1 MENTAARLKR
11 EILEKVR
18 EYAAVAHAP
27 QAFVPFE
34 TKVPYAGRVFDDRE
48 ISALVSSALDFWLTL
63 GPYGAEFEDKMKRF
77 FGTRDF
83 VLTNSGSSAN
93 LAAITAL
100 CSSQLDGHLS
110 PGDEVIT
117 PAVTFPTTLSPILQN
132 RMLPVFVD
140 CEIGSYDADVD
151 EIAAAV
157 TPRTRAIVIPHTL
170 GNPCR
175 MDRIMEIVREHD
187 LWLVEDCCDALGAR
201 FDGQAVGT
209 FGDVGTCSFYPAH
222 HITLGEGGGIAVGS
236 PKVAKIVRSV
246 RDWGRDCW
254 CEPGKSDT
262 CGKRF
267 GWQLGDLP
275 CGYDHKYIY
284 SEIGY
289 NLKPTDLQAAIG
301 TVQADRIGEFHA
313 RRRHNFQR
321 LSEGLKPYEEFLVLP
336 WAYPRSE
343 PAWFAFPLTVRNGVV
358 RNDLVR
364 WLEESRI
371 ETRQI
376 FAGNIVRQPAYRT
389 MDHRVH
395 GDLHRSDIV
404 TRDTFF
410 VGIYPGI
417 TDEMMD
423 FVLDRFAAFFKSR
436 ALPTA

>member
-1 MENTAARLKR
+1 MEDIAARLRR

-18 EYAAVAHAP
+18 EYTAVAHGIRP
-27 QAFVPFE
+27 FVPFE
-34 TKVPYAGRVFDDRE
+34 TKVPYAGRVFDERE
-48 ISALVSSALDFWLTL
+48 VVALTSSALDFWLTL
-63 GPYGAEFEDKMKRF
+63 GPYGAEFEDKMRRF

-100 CSSQLDGHLS
+100 CSRQLDGHLRA
-110 PGDEVIT
+110 GDEVIT

-132 RMLPVFVD
+132 RLMPVFVD
-140 CEIGSYDADVD
+140 CEIGTYDVD
-151 EIAAAV
+151 VDAVAEAV
-157 TPRTRAIVIPHTL
+157 TSKTRALVIPHTL

-175 MDRIMEIVREHD
+175 MDRIMEVVRGHD
-187 LWLVEDCCDALGAR
+187 LWLVEDCCDALGAK
-201 FDGQAVGT
+201 FNGQLAGT
-209 FGDVGTCSFYPAH
+209 FGNLGTCSFYPAH
-222 HITLGEGGGIAVGS
+222 HITLGEGGGIAVAS
-236 PKVAKIVRSV
+236 PKVAKVVRSI

-301 TVQADRIGEFHA
+301 TVQADRLGEFHA
-313 RRRHNFQR
+313 RRRHNFRR
-321 LSEGLKPYEEFLVLP
+321 LAEGLKRYEEFLVLP
-336 WAYPRSE
+336 RAYAGAD
-343 PAWFAFPLTVRNGVV
+343 PAWFAFPITVRNGIA
-358 RNDLVR
+358 RGDLVQ
-364 WLEESRI
+364 WLEAARI

-376 FAGNIVRQPAYRT
+376 FAGNIVRQPAYR
-389 MDHRVH
+389 DVPHRVH

-404 TRDTFF
+404 SRDAFF

-417 TDEMMD
+417 TDDMMD
-423 FVLDRFAAFFKSR
+423 FVLERFEAFFLR
-436 ALPTA
+436 